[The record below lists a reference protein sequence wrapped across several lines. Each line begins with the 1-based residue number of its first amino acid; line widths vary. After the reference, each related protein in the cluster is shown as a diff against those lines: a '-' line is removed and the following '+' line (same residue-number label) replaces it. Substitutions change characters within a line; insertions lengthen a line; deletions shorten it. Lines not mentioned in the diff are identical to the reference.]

1 MNNTVKI
8 IECPRDAWQGLP
20 LTIPSEVKAEY
31 LRALV
36 TAGFRQ
42 IDAVSFVS
50 SKAVPQMADSEQV
63 LALADLPSLTNDQL
77 EIIGIVAAYFAVRYA
92 EVVPLLG
99 PSGLLRLRLI
109 APLAMLAHQPE
120 LGVPDAAADTIAQV
134 LMYAQFPLYG
144 LLLGILWRAVGF
156 LRAAS
161 MVVLLHSLAI
171 AAVMVLS
178 QL

>member
-1 MNNTVKI
+1 MASRA
-8 IECPRDAWQGLP
+8 EAYPRQKTAARRKSSRKSPLP
-20 LTIPSEVKAEY
+20 WSIVW
-31 LRALV
+31 ALV
-36 TAGFRQ
+36 
-42 IDAVSFVS
+42 
-50 SKAVPQMADSEQV
+50 
-63 LALADLPSLTNDQL
+63 LA
-77 EIIGIVAAYFAVRYA
+77 GIVAAYFTVRYA

-99 PSGLLRLRLI
+99 PSALLRLRLI

-144 LLLGILWRAVGF
+144 FLLGILWRAIGF

-161 MVVLLHSLAI
+161 TVVLIHVLAVG
-171 AAVMVLS
+171 AVMILS

>member
-1 MNNTVKI
+1 MASRA
-8 IECPRDAWQGLP
+8 EAYPRQKTAARRKSSRKSPLAWG
-20 LTIPSEVKAEY
+20 IVW
-31 LRALV
+31 ALV
-36 TAGFRQ
+36 
-42 IDAVSFVS
+42 
-50 SKAVPQMADSEQV
+50 
-63 LALADLPSLTNDQL
+63 LA
-77 EIIGIVAAYFAVRYA
+77 GIVAAYFAVRYA

-144 LLLGILWRAVGF
+144 FLLGILWRAIGF

-161 MVVLLHSLAI
+161 TVVLIHVLAVG
-171 AAVMVLS
+171 AVMILS

>member
-1 MNNTVKI
+1 MASRA
-8 IECPRDAWQGLP
+8 EAYPRQKTARKKSSRKSPLP
-20 LTIPSEVKAEY
+20 WSIVW
-31 LRALV
+31 ALV
-36 TAGFRQ
+36 
-42 IDAVSFVS
+42 
-50 SKAVPQMADSEQV
+50 
-63 LALADLPSLTNDQL
+63 LA
-77 EIIGIVAAYFAVRYA
+77 GIVAAYFAVRYA

-99 PSGLLRLRLI
+99 PSGLFHLRLI

-144 LLLGILWRAVGF
+144 FLLGILWRAIGF

-161 MVVLLHSLAI
+161 TVVLIHVLAVG
-171 AAVMVLS
+171 AVMILS

>member
-1 MNNTVKI
+1 MASRA
-8 IECPRDAWQGLP
+8 EAYPRQKTAARRKNSRKSPLAWG
-20 LTIPSEVKAEY
+20 IVW
-31 LRALV
+31 ALV
-36 TAGFRQ
+36 
-42 IDAVSFVS
+42 
-50 SKAVPQMADSEQV
+50 
-63 LALADLPSLTNDQL
+63 LA
-77 EIIGIVAAYFAVRYA
+77 GIVAAYFAVRYA

-144 LLLGILWRAVGF
+144 FLLGILWRVVGF

-161 MVVLLHSLAI
+161 TVVLIHVLAVG
-171 AAVMVLS
+171 AVMILS

>member
-1 MNNTVKI
+1 MATRA
-8 IECPRDAWQGLP
+8 EAYPRQKTAARRKSSRKSPLAWG
-20 LTIPSEVKAEY
+20 IVW
-31 LRALV
+31 ALV
-36 TAGFRQ
+36 
-42 IDAVSFVS
+42 
-50 SKAVPQMADSEQV
+50 
-63 LALADLPSLTNDQL
+63 LA
-77 EIIGIVAAYFAVRYA
+77 GIVAAYFTVRYA

-99 PSGLLRLRLI
+99 PSALLRLRLI

-144 LLLGILWRAVGF
+144 FLLGILWRAIGF

-161 MVVLLHSLAI
+161 TVLLIHVLAVG
-171 AAVMVLS
+171 AVMILS

>member
-1 MNNTVKI
+1 MASRA
-8 IECPRDAWQGLP
+8 EAYPRQKTAARRKSSRKSPLAWG
-20 LTIPSEVKAEY
+20 IVW
-31 LRALV
+31 ALV
-36 TAGFRQ
+36 
-42 IDAVSFVS
+42 
-50 SKAVPQMADSEQV
+50 
-63 LALADLPSLTNDQL
+63 LA
-77 EIIGIVAAYFAVRYA
+77 GIVAAYFAVRYA

-109 APLAMLAHQPE
+109 SPLAMLAHQPE

-144 LLLGILWRAVGF
+144 FLLGILWRAIGF

-161 MVVLLHSLAI
+161 TVVLIHVLAVG
-171 AAVMVLS
+171 AVMILS

>member
-1 MNNTVKI
+1 MASRA
-8 IECPRDAWQGLP
+8 EAYPRQKTAARRKSNRKSPLAWG
-20 LTIPSEVKAEY
+20 IVW
-31 LRALV
+31 ALV
-36 TAGFRQ
+36 
-42 IDAVSFVS
+42 
-50 SKAVPQMADSEQV
+50 
-63 LALADLPSLTNDQL
+63 LA
-77 EIIGIVAAYFAVRYA
+77 GIVAAYFTVRYA

-99 PSGLLRLRLI
+99 PSALLRLRLI

-144 LLLGILWRAVGF
+144 FLLGILWRAIGF

-161 MVVLLHSLAI
+161 TVVLIHVLAVG
-171 AAVMVLS
+171 AVMILS

>member
-1 MNNTVKI
+1 MRAVDHAHIWTTLPAILKTWRHAQRHTPGRKTAARKKNSRKS
-8 IECPRDAWQGLP
+8 PLAWG
-20 LTIPSEVKAEY
+20 IVW
-31 LRALV
+31 ALV
-36 TAGFRQ
+36 
-42 IDAVSFVS
+42 
-50 SKAVPQMADSEQV
+50 
-63 LALADLPSLTNDQL
+63 LA
-77 EIIGIVAAYFAVRYA
+77 GIVAAYFAVRYA

-144 LLLGILWRAVGF
+144 FLLGILWRVVGF

-161 MVVLLHSLAI
+161 TVVLIHVLAVG
-171 AAVMVLS
+171 AVMILS

>member
-1 MNNTVKI
+1 MASRA
-8 IECPRDAWQGLP
+8 EAYPRQKTAARRKSSRKSPLAWGIVWTL
-20 LTIPSEVKAEY
+20 
-31 LRALV
+31 
-36 TAGFRQ
+36 
-42 IDAVSFVS
+42 
-50 SKAVPQMADSEQV
+50 V
-63 LALADLPSLTNDQL
+63 LA
-77 EIIGIVAAYFAVRYA
+77 GIVAAYFTVRYA

-144 LLLGILWRAVGF
+144 FLLGILWRAIGF

-161 MVVLLHSLAI
+161 TILLIHVLAVG
-171 AAVMVLS
+171 AVMILS